1 MSNAYRWLISILSV
15 IALLIAGLIWLR
27 SYVFNRLDVSI
38 EKRLTSLKL
47 SGFNVHYDSLS
58 VDWWDGV
65 IKVDKLV
72 LEKNAYDTTCIY
84 PEFISVERVRTEGIG
99 LLQLIFRSTLSVE
112 SIYLDQPNIVL
123 RQNSLLE
130 LDSASEKENEFTL
143 LADHVHIRSGNFT
156 FTDSAACKLIAE
168 VKSDLSVAGLTLDFH
183 VGTPFKYSADILTL
197 NASEIE
203 MPQDFY
209 TMKVAEI
216 NMNFVERALRI
227 DSIRIIPVYSQVAF
241 GRKHGFEIDRFE
253 GLIPYFAASDFSFSF
268 SDTAVVRSRSAE
280 IQFYLKVF
288 RDKRLRFVVVKKLLP
303 VLQLRSL
310 PFALHID
317 TLKVIKSYVQYEE
330 IAEGTTEP
338 GRVFFDNLYAE
349 FRNVNN
355 TSREGEMQLKATS
368 NLLGHGSVNLFA
380 TFPLAERK
388 RASVGGTIENFHLPE
403 LNPMLT
409 PTTRLMVES
418 GKMKKLSFNFTFNAA
433 RSDGKIEMNYEN
445 LKVISF
451 KEEEKTKGD
460 GLEKDNFKTF
470 IMNAF
475 VFRKNMDE
483 DVPEEKRTGTIMY
496 MRDDS
501 RSVFNFWVKS
511 VLSGIKSAYNMD
523 KAEAKKSEREI
534 KKEQRLSKREARK
547 ARRAEKKKER
557 G

>member
-1 MSNAYRWLISILSV
+1 MSNANRWIISILSV
-15 IALLIAGLIWLR
+15 IALLIAAFIWLR
-27 SYVFNRLDVSI
+27 SHVFDRLDVSI

-84 PEFISVERVRTEGIG
+84 PEFISVERVRAEGIG
-99 LLQLIFRSTLSVE
+99 LLQLVFNSTLSVE

-123 RQNSLLE
+123 RENSVLE

-168 VKSDLSVAGLTLDFH
+168 VKSDLSVAGLALDFH
-183 VGTPFKYSADILTL
+183 IGSPFKYGADILTM
-197 NASEIE
+197 NGSEIQ
-203 MPQDFY
+203 MPRDFY
-209 TMKVAEI
+209 TMKVAEV
-216 NMNFVERALRI
+216 NMNFLERALTI
-227 DSIRIIPVYSQVAF
+227 DSIRIIPAFGPVAF

-253 GLIPYFAASDFSFSF
+253 GLIPYFRANDLSFSF
-268 SDTAVVRSRSAE
+268 EDTAVVKSRSAE

-288 RDKRLRFVVVKKLLP
+288 RDKRLRFVVTKKLLP
-303 VLQLRSL
+303 VSQLRSL

-317 TLKVIKSYVQYEE
+317 TLKVTKSYVQYDE
-330 IAEGTTEP
+330 IAEGTVEP

-349 FRNVNN
+349 FRNVDN
-355 TSREGEMQLKATS
+355 TSHKGEMQLTARS

-380 TFPLAERK
+380 TFPLAELK
-388 RASVGGTIENFHLPE
+388 RSTVTGSVENFNLPE

-418 GKMKKLSFNFTFNAA
+418 GKMKKLSFNFTFNTVRA
-433 RSDGKIEMNYEN
+433 DGKIDMNYEN
-445 LKVISF
+445 LKVVSF
-451 KEEEKTKGD
+451 KDEEKTKGEE
-460 GLEKDNFKTF
+460 LEKDNFKTF

-483 DVPEEKRTGTIMY
+483 DVPEDKRTGTIMY
-496 MRDDS
+496 LRDDS

-523 KAEAKKSEREI
+523 KAEAKKSGREI
-534 KKEQRLSKREARK
+534 KKEERLSRREARK
-547 ARRAEKKKER
+547 AKRAEKKKER